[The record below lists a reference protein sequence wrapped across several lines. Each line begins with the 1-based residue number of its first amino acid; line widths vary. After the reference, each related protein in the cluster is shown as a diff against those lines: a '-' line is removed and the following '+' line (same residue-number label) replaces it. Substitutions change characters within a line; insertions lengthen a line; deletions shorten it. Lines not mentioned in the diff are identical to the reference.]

1 MCIGLNMPVKCPKP
15 EIKVIH
21 NKIGDTIFPLTC
33 RITVSYVS
41 EIALYSF
48 VVTSFEIYS
57 EEACRGQRRHGR
69 EESGLGQLYY
79 ISSFKRCT
87 WDIGEELEK
96 ILERMQSVHVFIASS
111 SKRTSFRLFNKHYKQ
126 SLLFCIFTS
135 TMIVVKL
142 LFRRVCW
149 VEK

>member
-1 MCIGLNMPVKCPKP
+1 MNQIEISVSCITHICWLIFRQTVLILKKFSALLPYTNCIVLRQKYDEGTPGLIFRFPMCIGLNMPVKCPKP

-21 NKIGDTIFPLTC
+21 DKIGDTIFPLTC

-87 WDIGEELEK
+87 
-96 ILERMQSVHVFIASS
+96 
-111 SKRTSFRLFNKHYKQ
+111 
-126 SLLFCIFTS
+126 
-135 TMIVVKL
+135 
-142 LFRRVCW
+142 
-149 VEK
+149 